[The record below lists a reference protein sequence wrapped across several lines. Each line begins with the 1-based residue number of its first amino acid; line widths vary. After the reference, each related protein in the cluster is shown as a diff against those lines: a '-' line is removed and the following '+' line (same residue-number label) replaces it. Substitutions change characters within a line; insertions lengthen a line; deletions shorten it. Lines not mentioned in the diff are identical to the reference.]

1 VISRFLGCFR
11 GFGQA
16 VGMQTERRTN
26 RSHVPGEALSL
37 ALAAATTREGA
48 HAAVLAD
55 ADGFLLAGAGLGVDH
70 EWIAALAPAVAELS
84 PIHRERLLER
94 SHGKPLHVAP
104 ITVQGSRMFLASLGA
119 SLSDVARVEAAAHRI
134 LAA

>member
-1 VISRFLGCFR
+1 
-11 GFGQA
+11 
-16 VGMQTERRTN
+16 MQTDRRTN
-26 RSHVPGEALSL
+26 RSHIPGEALSL

-55 ADGFLLAGAGLGVDH
+55 EDGFLLAGVGLGIDH

-94 SHGKPLHVAP
+94 SHGKQLHVAP

-119 SLSDVARVEAAAHRI
+119 CLTDVARVEAAAGRI